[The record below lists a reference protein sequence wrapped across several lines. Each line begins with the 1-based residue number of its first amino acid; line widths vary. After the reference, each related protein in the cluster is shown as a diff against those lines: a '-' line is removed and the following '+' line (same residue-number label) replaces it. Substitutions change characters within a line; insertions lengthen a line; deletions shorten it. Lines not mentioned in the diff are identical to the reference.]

1 MSIEIIEVFAILAVT
16 IGLFVTELFPVD
28 KIAFFLIVSLTLLNL
43 VEPEEAISGFA
54 NPATITVL
62 CLMIL
67 AIGLEENGVITWLS
81 RGLRKMS
88 VLPLILLTP
97 AFMFITA
104 SISAFISTTAV
115 VIIFIKI
122 VFQLAERYEIQ
133 TSRLLMPISFA
144 GILGGSCTLMG
155 TSTNLIVNSVAQ
167 ELGVEKLGFFEF
179 APYGLAFLGI
189 GIVYLTIASRF
200 LPKENPDQLEKA
212 YKLDELVTTVEI
224 GEESALVGKRIEKT
238 SLYDNP
244 DVSLLKLIRGEDV
257 INAPGR
263 YISLKPGD
271 KLVVMC
277 DFENLLRLS
286 EEDDFI
292 INENKHSASEEKKE
306 NQDQENSLP
315 VKEDDKEKEKE
326 KETEKEKEKKE
337 EKEKPIYAEL
347 LMLPGSALLGKTLK
361 DLREYSLKGAIPL
374 GIKKRRNI
382 RNTKERL
389 IRKDI
394 DKIRLKPGDRVLV
407 ETSMRRVASL
417 EAIENVA
424 ILQEHE
430 FTPTASHYK
439 KYGALAILILVIGLA
454 SSGVLSILAASL
466 AGVAMMLATNCLAL
480 EKVYKKVD
488 WQIIFLL
495 AGMIPLGLAMNNSGA
510 DVWISDNLLAL
521 MQGKDAVFTLGIV
534 FLVTMVMSGTVSN
547 NATAI
552 IMAPIA
558 ISIAS
563 GLDAPPKPFILAV
576 MFAANFSFFTPVG
589 YQTNALIY
597 GMGVYKFKHFLVIGG
612 ILSFILWITGTL
624 LLSTMLT

>member
-1 MSIEIIEVFAILAVT
+1 M
-16 IGLFVTELFPVD
+16 
-28 KIAFFLIVSLTLLNL
+28 
-43 VEPEEAISGFA
+43 
-54 NPATITVL
+54 
-62 CLMIL
+62 
-67 AIGLEENGVITWLS
+67 
-81 RGLRKMS
+81 
-88 VLPLILLTP
+88 
-97 AFMFITA
+97 
-104 SISAFISTTAV
+104 
-115 VIIFIKI
+115 
-122 VFQLAERYEIQ
+122 FQLAERYKIQ

-167 ELGVEKLGFFEF
+167 GLGVEKLGFFEF

-189 GIVYLTIASRF
+189 GIVYVTIASRF
-200 LPKENPDQLEKA
+200 LPKENPDQLEKS
-212 YKLDELVTTVEI
+212 YKLDELLTTVEI

-238 SLYDNP
+238 FLYDNP
-244 DVSLLKLIRGEDV
+244 DLSVIKLIRGEVV

-263 YISLKPGD
+263 YVSLRPGD

-277 DFENLLRLS
+277 DFESLLRLS
-286 EEDDFI
+286 EEEDFI
-292 INENKHSASEEKKE
+292 INEHKSSASEEKNKKKE
-306 NQDQENSLP
+306 VLDIDQP
-315 VKEDDKEKEKE
+315 VTKIQKEKSK
-326 KETEKEKEKKE
+326 KGDKKE
-337 EKEKPIYAEL
+337 EREKPIYAEL
-347 LMLPGSALLGKTLK
+347 LMLPGSSLLGKTLK

-394 DKIRLKPGDRVLV
+394 DQIRLKPGDRVLV
-407 ETSMRRVASL
+407 ETSMRRVGSL

-424 ILQEHE
+424 ILQEHD
-430 FTPTASHYK
+430 FTPTASQLK
-439 KYGALAILILVIGLA
+439 KYGALGILILVIALA
-454 SSGVLSILAASL
+454 STGLLSILAASL
-466 AGVAMMLATNCLAL
+466 AGVALMLATNCLAL
-480 EKVYKKVD
+480 ERVYKKVD

-521 MQGKDAVFTLGIV
+521 MEGKDSVFTLGIV

-558 ISIAS
+558 ISIAA
-563 GLDAPPKPFILAV
+563 GLDTPPKPFILAV

-597 GMGVYKFKHFLVIGG
+597 GMGVYKFKHFLIIGG
-612 ILSFILWITGTL
+612 ILSIILLFAGTFM
-624 LLSTMLT
+624 LSTMLP

>member
-1 MSIEIIEVFAILAVT
+1 MSIEIIEVFAILAIT
-16 IGLFVTELFPVD
+16 IILFVTEFFPVD
-28 KIAFFLIVSLTLLNL
+28 KIAFFLIVSLTLFKL
-43 VEPEEAISGFA
+43 VEPEEAITGFA

-67 AIGLEENGVITWLS
+67 AIGLEENGVIAWLS

-88 VLPLILLTP
+88 VLPLLIITP
-97 AFMFITA
+97 AFMVITA

-122 VFQLAERYEIQ
+122 VFQLAERYDIQ

-155 TSTNLIVNSVAQ
+155 TSTNLIVNAVAQ
-167 ELGVEKLGFFEF
+167 DLGVEKLGFFEF
-179 APYGLAFLGI
+179 APFGLAFLLI
-189 GIVYLTIASRF
+189 GIVYITIAARF

-224 GEESALVGKRIEKT
+224 GEESALVGQRIEKT
-238 SLYDNP
+238 FLYDNP
-244 DVSLLKLIRGEDV
+244 DVSLIKLMRDDDV

-263 YISLKPGD
+263 YITLKPGD

-286 EEDDFI
+286 KEEDFI
-292 INENKHSASEEKKE
+292 INETR
-306 NQDQENSLP
+306 NS
-315 VKEDDKEKEKE
+315 DDKKKAIKDKQEVVADVNKKSEKS
-326 KETEKEKEKKE
+326 KKE
-337 EKEKPIYAEL
+337 EKKVIDQKTIYAEL
-347 LMLPGSALLGKTLK
+347 LMLPGSSLLGKTLK

-394 DKIRLKPGDRVLV
+394 DQIRLKPGDRVLV

-424 ILQEHE
+424 ILQEHD
-430 FTPTASHYK
+430 FTPTASQVK
-439 KYGALAILILVIGLA
+439 KYGSLGILILVIALA
-454 SSGVLSILAASL
+454 STGVLSILSASL
-466 AGVAMMLATNCLAL
+466 SGVALMLATNCLAL
-480 EKVYKKVD
+480 DKVYKKVD

-510 DVWISDNLLAL
+510 DVWISENLLAL
-521 MQGKDAVFTLGIV
+521 MEGKDAIFTLGVV

-563 GLDAPPKPFILAV
+563 GLDASPKPFILAV

-597 GMGVYKFKHFLVIGG
+597 GMGVYKFKHFLIIGG
-612 ILSFILWITGTL
+612 ILSLLLLVAGTL
-624 LLSTMLT
+624 MLSTMLT

>member
-1 MSIEIIEVFAILAVT
+1 MSIEIIEVFALLAVT

-28 KIAFFLIVSLTLLNL
+28 KIAFFLIVALTLLNL
-43 VEPEEAISGFA
+43 VKPEEAISGFA

-67 AIGLEENGVITWLS
+67 AIGLEENGVIAWLS

-88 VLPLILLTP
+88 LLPLILITP
-97 AFMFITA
+97 AFMVITA

-122 VFQLAERYEIQ
+122 VFQLAERYKIQ

-155 TSTNLIVNSVAQ
+155 TSTNLIVNAVAQ
-167 ELGVEKLGFFEF
+167 DLGVEKLGFFEF
-179 APYGLAFLGI
+179 APFGLAFLGI
-189 GIVYLTIASRF
+189 GIVYVTIASRF
-200 LPKENPDQLEKA
+200 LPNENPDQLEKS
-212 YKLDELVTTVEI
+212 YKLDQLLTTVEI

-238 SLYDNP
+238 FLYDNP
-244 DVSLLKLIRGEDV
+244 DLSVIKLMRGDVV

-263 YISLKPGD
+263 YISLRPAD

-286 EEDDFI
+286 EQEDFI
-292 INENKHSASEEKKE
+292 INEHKNSASEEKKE
-306 NQDQENSLP
+306 KNKDQEIHES
-315 VKEDDKEKEKE
+315 VKE
-326 KETEKEKEKKE
+326 EKKE
-337 EKEKPIYAEL
+337 KPKKEDKKEEREKPIYAEL
-347 LMLPGSALLGKTLK
+347 LMLPGSSLLGKTLK

-374 GIKKRRNI
+374 AIKKRRNI

-394 DKIRLKPGDRVLV
+394 DQIRLKPGDRVLV
-407 ETSMRRVASL
+407 ETSMKRVASL

-424 ILQEHE
+424 ILQEHD
-430 FTPTASHYK
+430 FTPTASQFK
-439 KYGALAILILVIGLA
+439 KYGALGILILVIGLA
-454 SSGVLSILAASL
+454 STGLLSILAASL
-466 AGVAMMLATNCLAL
+466 AGVGLMLATNCLAL
-480 EKVYKKVD
+480 ERVYKKVD

-510 DVWISDNLLAL
+510 DIWISENLLAL

-563 GLDAPPKPFILAV
+563 GLDASPKPFILAV

-597 GMGVYKFKHFLVIGG
+597 GMGVYKFKHFLFIGG
-612 ILSFILWITGTL
+612 ILSLILWVTGTL
-624 LLSTMLT
+624 MLATMLS

>member
-1 MSIEIIEVFAILAVT
+1 MSIEIIEVFALLAVT

-28 KIAFFLIVSLTLLNL
+28 KIAFFLIVALTLLNL

-67 AIGLEENGVITWLS
+67 AIGLEENGVIAWLS

-88 VLPLILLTP
+88 LLPLILITP
-97 AFMFITA
+97 AFMVITA

-122 VFQLAERYEIQ
+122 VFQLAERYKIQ

-155 TSTNLIVNSVAQ
+155 TSTNLIVNAVAQ
-167 ELGVEKLGFFEF
+167 DLGVEKLGFFEF
-179 APYGLAFLGI
+179 APFGLAFLGI
-189 GIVYLTIASRF
+189 GIVYVTIASRF
-200 LPKENPDQLEKA
+200 LPNENPDQLEKS
-212 YKLDELVTTVEI
+212 YKLDQLLTTVEI

-238 SLYDNP
+238 FLYDNP
-244 DVSLLKLIRGEDV
+244 DLSVIKLMRGDVV

-263 YISLKPGD
+263 YISLRPAD

-286 EEDDFI
+286 EQEDFI
-292 INENKHSASEEKKE
+292 INEHKNSASEEKKE
-306 NQDQENSLP
+306 KNKDQEIQESL
-315 VKEDDKEKEKE
+315 EE
-326 KETEKEKEKKE
+326 EKKE
-337 EKEKPIYAEL
+337 KPKKEDRKEEREKPIYAEL
-347 LMLPGSALLGKTLK
+347 LMLPGSSLLGKTLK

-374 GIKKRRNI
+374 AIKKRRNI

-424 ILQEHE
+424 ILQEHD
-430 FTPTASHYK
+430 FTPTASQFK
-439 KYGALAILILVIGLA
+439 KYVALGILILVIGLA
-454 SSGVLSILAASL
+454 STGLLSILAASL
-466 AGVAMMLATNCLAL
+466 AGVGLMLATNCLAL
-480 EKVYKKVD
+480 ERVYKKLD

-510 DVWISDNLLAL
+510 DIWISENLLAL

-563 GLDAPPKPFILAV
+563 GLDASPKPFILAV

-597 GMGVYKFKHFLVIGG
+597 GMGVYKFKHFLFIGG
-612 ILSFILWITGTL
+612 ILSLILWVAGTL
-624 LLSTMLT
+624 MLSTMLS

>member
-1 MSIEIIEVFAILAVT
+1 MSIEIIEVFAILAIT

-28 KIAFFLIVSLTLLNL
+28 KIAFFLIVSLALLKL
-43 VEPEEAISGFA
+43 VKPEEAISGFA

-67 AIGLEENGVITWLS
+67 AIGLEENGVIAWLS
-81 RGLRKMS
+81 KGLRKMS
-88 VLPLILLTP
+88 ILPLVLITP

-122 VFQLAERYEIQ
+122 VFQLAERYDIQ
-133 TSRLLMPISFA
+133 TSRLLLPISFA

-155 TSTNLIVNSVAQ
+155 TSTNLIVNAVAQ
-167 ELGVEKLGFFEF
+167 DLGVEKLGFFEF
-179 APYGLAFLGI
+179 TPYGLAFLGI
-189 GIVYLTIASRF
+189 GIVYITIASRF
-200 LPKENPDQLEKA
+200 LPKEKPDKLEKA

-224 GEESALVGKRIEKT
+224 GAESALVGKRIEKT
-238 SLYDNP
+238 FLYENP
-244 DVSLLKLIRGEDV
+244 DVSLLKLIRDDDV

-263 YISLKPGD
+263 YISLRPGD

-277 DFENLLRLS
+277 DFDNLLRLS
-286 EEDDFI
+286 EEEDFV
-292 INENKHSASEEKKE
+292 INANKKHTVEKKKETESKEIEQIKEVTSEKRKEEEKK
-306 NQDQENSLP
+306 
-315 VKEDDKEKEKE
+315 V
-326 KETEKEKEKKE
+326 E
-337 EKEKPIYAEL
+337 EKRIYAEL

-394 DKIRLKPGDRVLV
+394 DQIRLKPGDRVLV

-430 FTPTASHYK
+430 FKPTASQLK

-454 SSGVLSILAASL
+454 SSGVLPILSASL
-466 AGVAMMLATNCLAL
+466 AGVALMLVTNCLS
-480 EKVYKKVD
+480 
-488 WQIIFLL
+488 
-495 AGMIPLGLAMNNSGA
+495 LG
-510 DVWISDNLLAL
+510 
-521 MQGKDAVFTLGIV
+521 
-534 FLVTMVMSGTVSN
+534 
-547 NATAI
+547 
-552 IMAPIA
+552 
-558 ISIAS
+558 
-563 GLDAPPKPFILAV
+563 
-576 MFAANFSFFTPVG
+576 
-589 YQTNALIY
+589 
-597 GMGVYKFKHFLVIGG
+597 
-612 ILSFILWITGTL
+612 
-624 LLSTMLT
+624 